1 MTHKATSMPKFLLA
15 AYMALVSAVWASP
28 AHADGYGDAA
38 WGYSYQYTYDAIQ
51 SDMIFRTMRDNQR
64 VFRSGNGSSSKGS
77 SGKKASGSATRA
89 RPAPAAP
96 RPVAS
101 YYTYTAS
108 PAVTAQVKKAMLD
121 GITDRAVQSGRIGNR
136 EAAQTR
142 AALDGIDMMRAVRS
156 ELGRLGYRTDSL
168 ATATTYFIMVC
179 RSISSG
185 RTTTT
190 AENNAVLAQFQRG
203 MGTTSGLAR
212 AGNADKQKYAE
223 QLYWLATLLH
233 MRATD
238 VRNKSRE
245 LAEVRAQ
252 AKQAAKLIGVDFDR
266 TTLTER
272 GFVER

>member
-1 MTHKATSMPKFLLA
+1 MTHKAISMPKFLLA

-38 WGYSYQYTYDAIQ
+38 WGYSYQYTYDSIQ

-64 VFRSGNGSSSKGS
+64 VFRSGNGSSS
-77 SGKKASGSATRA
+77 KKASGSATRA

-142 AALDGIDMMRAVRS
+142 AALDGIDMMRAVRF

-185 RTTTT
+185 RTTT

-223 QLYWLATLLH
+223 QLYWLATLLQ
-233 MRATD
+233 MRAMD